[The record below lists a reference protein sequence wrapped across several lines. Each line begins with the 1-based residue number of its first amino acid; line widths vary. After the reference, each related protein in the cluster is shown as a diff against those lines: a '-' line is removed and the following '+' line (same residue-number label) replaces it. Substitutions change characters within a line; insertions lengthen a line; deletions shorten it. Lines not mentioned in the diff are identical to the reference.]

1 MKRTEQ
7 NIKKK
12 KVLVAMSGGVD
23 SSVAAL
29 LMKKNGY
36 EVFGAFMKCFS
47 DTKNNLTGECAWR
60 DELRMAR
67 RIAAKLN
74 IQLIM
79 LDFEKEYKK
88 HIIESMFKAYTEG
101 KTPNPDILCNKIIKF
116 PLLWKA
122 AKKLKI
128 PLIATG
134 HYARIKKTS
143 NGFQLL
149 TGLDFEKDQ
158 SYFLAEISQEDLSHT
173 IFPLGNHT
181 KSQVRQ
187 IAKANNFPNWDKQ
200 GTRGIC
206 FVGRIPMQ
214 KFLKQK
220 IKEKRGKIIS
230 PKGELIGMH
239 PGSAFFTIGQKL
251 GEHLGVIINKP
262 PELAQKRFY
271 VAEKRKGNIL
281 VAVPENHSLLKR
293 KRIIIKK
300 LHLINQKVKIPL
312 KLKAR
317 IRHPGIFHSGKLKKV
332 NSGWEFR
339 FDKLIKAIAEG
350 QYIVFYK
357 DQEVMGCGEII
368 LR

>member
-220 IKEKRGKIIS
+220 IKKNVGR
-230 PKGELIGMH
+230 
-239 PGSAFFTIGQKL
+239 
-251 GEHLGVIINKP
+251 
-262 PELAQKRFY
+262 
-271 VAEKRKGNIL
+271 
-281 VAVPENHSLLKR
+281 
-293 KRIIIKK
+293 
-300 LHLINQKVKIPL
+300 
-312 KLKAR
+312 
-317 IRHPGIFHSGKLKKV
+317 
-332 NSGWEFR
+332 
-339 FDKLIKAIAEG
+339 
-350 QYIVFYK
+350 
-357 DQEVMGCGEII
+357 
-368 LR
+368 